1 MGFFDD
7 EENVESYIKMVE
19 GEDGAA
25 LVEVLARHLDHGAT
39 VLELGM
45 GPGTDLEPLAKHF
58 DVTGSDSSS
67 LFVARYLS
75 SHPESDVMLLDAV
88 TMDTGRRF
96 DAIYSNKVLQHLPKP
111 DAARSIAAQHRV
123 LNTNGIVMH
132 SLWHGDSAEEH
143 HGLLFQQYTL
153 ETFGELITDYFDVV
167 ESERY
172 GDIVADD
179 SLYVVLRA
187 L

>member
-1 MGFFDD
+1 MGYFDK

-25 LVEVLARHLDHGAT
+25 LVEVLARYLAQGAT

-45 GPGTDLEPLAKHF
+45 GPGTDLALLARHF
-58 DVTGSDSSS
+58 DITGSDSSS
-67 LFVARYLS
+67 IFVDRYLS
-75 SHPESDVMLLDAV
+75 RHPESDVMLLDAV
-88 TMDTGRRF
+88 TMDTDRRF

-111 DAARSIAAQHRV
+111 DAARSFAAQHRV
-123 LNTNGIVMH
+123 LNTDGIAMH
-132 SLWHGDSAEEH
+132 SLWHGDSANEH
-143 HGLLFQQYTL
+143 HGLLFQQYTI
-153 ETFGELITDYFDVV
+153 ETFGELITDYFDVL
-167 ESERY
+167 ESGRY
-172 GDIVADD
+172 GETKADD